1 MFDCKQSREEADDLS
16 LRGLM
21 EIARAWQL
29 GDLYAQLWMM
39 LYHNGCIAPSPIE
52 ARARMRAALEVEE
65 YGEGNHSAIGR
76 Q

>member
-52 ARARMRAALEVEE
+52 ARARMRSAPAAWE
-65 YGEGNHSAIGR
+65 YGEGDRSASER